1 MGLGLVWPDQSAP
14 LPSCHSLLRPATMDV
29 RSAMPHA
36 PHMSL
41 DFRELRVYRASFK
54 LGVWAGVFARALTD
68 RVDQRLGDQIVR
80 SARSV
85 PANIAEAWRK
95 RMYPAHFASKIT
107 DAEAEAAETQVWL
120 EFAYYDGLIDSR
132 LYTSH
137 VQAYDK
143 IISQLVNL
151 RRTHNAKH
159 TTPADQETGSQK
171 RKQTQLAANLPRH
184 KQLIRAEPAPNAKS
198 TSQAKRAD

>member
-1 MGLGLVWPDQSAP
+1 M
-14 LPSCHSLLRPATMDV
+14 
-29 RSAMPHA
+29 
-36 PHMSL
+36 
-41 DFRELRVYRASFK
+41 
-54 LGVWAGVFARALTD
+54 GVWAGVFARQLTD

-95 RMYPAHFASKIT
+95 RMYPAHFVSKIT

-143 IISQLVNL
+143 IITQLVNL
-151 RRTHNAKH
+151 RRTHKARQS
-159 TTPADQETGSQK
+159 TPAEQQARSPK
-171 RKQTQLAANLPRH
+171 RRIDRQQSSPESHHAKCAESKRIATSNL
-184 KQLIRAEPAPNAKS
+184 QAKS
-198 TSQAKRAD
+198 ADPT